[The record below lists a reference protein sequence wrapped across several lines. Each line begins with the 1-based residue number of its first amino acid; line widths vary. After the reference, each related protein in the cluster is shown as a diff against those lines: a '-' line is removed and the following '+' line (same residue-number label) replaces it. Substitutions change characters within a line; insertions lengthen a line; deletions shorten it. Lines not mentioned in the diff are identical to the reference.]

1 MAPEIGSLRA
11 LANGESQF
19 VGSSSGVFFINT
31 VRRAFSTAEGTEA
44 DDGRHAA
51 GADTH
56 DDPSPEDCIVGDNDR
71 NDPESSGERPGCS
84 SASRA
89 NYESDAETSPMPSG
103 MDIMTDMSSLP
114 DYTIARDLF
123 LTYFRIWH
131 PLVPFLQGPECL
143 ADLENLYAPDF
154 NRRSSRSLCQFV
166 IFKCIL
172 NVAKLD
178 TDGPLDLG
186 SAAIRSPSDL
196 LPTLS
201 MLALRC
207 DTISIQALLASQVYF
222 VSTMALRHAS
232 SVSGLLSK
240 SIFQSGMHRC
250 PVRYDH
256 LSPDERSM
264 RKRTFWSFYVLD
276 RFISQSLGHPNGIQ
290 DSDID
295 VCPPGQRDLHEPVAK
310 SDLHGQVENTFLHLP
325 ANHPERLASS
335 PAGQDQTTETSPEV
349 DEEPGRHERA
359 STDPPP
365 SSISPKAA
373 AILRHRRETQ
383 AVLEHHVRHSQ
394 LVGRVLEVFHKSI
407 HAREMDNQTILFLK
421 ADVTAYGNDLT
432 EPRFTAALQD
442 IPQLTP
448 DPTVFPFV
456 SYYYTILLLNRPS
469 LSLDSRRA
477 EFRDA
482 LQTCINAA
490 YAILRIIEQYSEAGG
505 PLFWPGYMSAVW
517 MSGLVLA
524 LAARLK
530 VCNVEKAI
538 SGIES
543 SLQLLNKLTKRWAMA
558 RHCRE
563 VLSVLLQGI
572 TQGPKTHKRVRKDT
586 IEGSDY
592 EDGQDAAQKSAK
604 RSKRRMASANA
615 SGRQDRP
622 MNLGTMSPRR
632 QLPISNTNHNTKSPI
647 PAQRSRD
654 SNPVSRVYESQR
666 QNLFN
671 FETSDLN
678 PNSPRLN
685 QSQARPTD
693 ASQIFSP
700 PDFNFQNNTSSMGSY
715 FAPIPTTFPDRNR
728 NSSNQGMDRQ
738 FGVADNFFDMFDGAT
753 WGSLLD
759 IVNDAGAE
767 AQYPY

>member
-31 VRRAFSTAEGTEA
+31 VRRAFSTAEGAEG

-71 NDPESSGERPGCS
+71 NDHESSGERPGCR
-84 SASRA
+84 SAGRA
-89 NYESDAETSPMPSG
+89 NHESDAETSPLPSSV
-103 MDIMTDMSSLP
+103 DIMTDMSSLP
-114 DYTIARDLF
+114 DYEIARDLF

-143 ADLENLYAPDF
+143 GDLENLYSPDF
-154 NRRSSRSLCQFV
+154 NQRSSRSLCQFI

-186 SAAIRSPSDL
+186 SAVIRSPSDL

-201 MLALRC
+201 ILALRC

-222 VSTMALRHAS
+222 ISSMSLRHAS

-310 SDLHGQVENTFLHLP
+310 SDLHGQVENTYLHLP

-335 PAGQDQTTETSPEV
+335 PAGQDQRMETSPEV
-349 DEEPGRHERA
+349 EKESGRHERA
-359 STDPPP
+359 STDSPA

-432 EPRFTAALQD
+432 EPRFTPASQD

-456 SYYYTILLLNRPS
+456 SYYYTILLLHRPS

-490 YAILRIIEQYSEAGG
+490 YAILRIIEQYSEMGG

-538 SGIES
+538 SGIEC
-543 SLQLLNKLTKRWAMA
+543 SLQLLNKSIKRWAMA

-563 VLSVLLQGI
+563 VLSVLLRGI
-572 TQGPKTHKRVRKDT
+572 AQGPETHKRVRTDT
-586 IEGSDY
+586 IEGSDH
-592 EDGQDAAQKSAK
+592 EDGHDATQKRAK
-604 RSKRRMASANA
+604 RSKRRIAGANA
-615 SGRQDRP
+615 SGRQDQP
-622 MNLGTMSPRR
+622 INLGIMSPRR
-632 QLPISNTNHNTKSPI
+632 QLPTSNTTYNTQSPI
-647 PAQRSRD
+647 PAQRLRD

-666 QNLFN
+666 HNLFN
-671 FETSDLN
+671 FETSDFN
-678 PNSPRLN
+678 PNSPRPN
-685 QSQARPTD
+685 QSQARQTD
-693 ASQIFSP
+693 TSQLFLP
-700 PDFNFQNNTSSMGSY
+700 PDFNIQNHNSSMGSY
-715 FAPIPTTFPDRNR
+715 FAPIPTTFPDRDR
-728 NSSNQGMDRQ
+728 NPSNQGMDGQ
-738 FGVADNFFDMFDGAT
+738 FGAADNFFDIFDGAT